1 MTRSSALKLLHSLQ
15 LGPLAF
21 AAMTTA
27 SCGAVPERPSSEHP
41 TIVSLNPCT
50 DAILAEVAAPGQLL
64 AISHYSHDPQASS
77 MPAAQA
83 ALYPATGGTA
93 EEVLAIAPDMV
104 VASSFIAP
112 STRAAFERA
121 GVRVETVG
129 IAQTLEDS
137 VAQVRAMGVLA
148 GEPQRAEALAQR
160 IEAAWRAA
168 KYSGAPVE
176 TLLWQEGGIVPG
188 ANSLAAAMLEQ
199 SGFTL
204 QSAARGLGQGAYL
217 PLEQVLADPPAL
229 VLASGDEPMLTHPVL
244 RQVQGMEYQRFDSAL
259 LYCGGPT
266 IIRALARLKK
276 IRADVTPL
284 PPAGG
289 VGGGPAQPS
298 LDFPTPRPPPAGGRG
313 SA

>member
-1 MTRSSALKLLHSLQ
+1 MRRWVTACV
-15 LGPLAF
+15 GVTLAG
-21 AAMTTA
+21 
-27 SCGAVPERPSSEHP
+27 CGGGVAPTPPIDHP

-188 ANSLAAAMLEQ
+188 GESLAAAMLEQ
-199 SGFTL
+199 TGFAL

-217 PLEQVLADPPAL
+217 PLEEVLADPPEL
-229 VLASGDEPMLTHPVL
+229 VLASGGDPMLTHPVL
-244 RQVQGMEYQRFDSAL
+244 RQVAGMEYRTFDSAL

-266 IIRALARLKK
+266 IIRALARLRV
-276 IRADVTPL
+276 IRAGL
-284 PPAGG
+284 
-289 VGGGPAQPS
+289 Q
-298 LDFPTPRPPPAGGRG
+298 
-313 SA
+313 